1 MKIKVSV
8 IIPVFN
14 EESSIVDLLKKVRL
28 QTHEQVDYEII
39 VVDDGSTDNSSIAI
53 KANQHLYDIAY
64 FRPTNGG
71 KGAAV
76 IDGLSRATGQFILF
90 QDADLEY
97 DPAQYE
103 NLLDP
108 ILNYSAQVVLGSR
121 LSGGQLTRVHYFW
134 HQIGNRLIT
143 FTFNILH
150 NTTFT
155 DIYSC
160 YLLFDKSL
168 VQIEDI
174 HSEGWNQQAEILSL
188 LVKHRP
194 IMFETPINYFGRSYE
209 EGKKIRA
216 IHTCGVLISIVKT
229 RIRRITLV

>member
-1 MKIKVSV
+1 MKTKVSV

-14 EESSIVDLLKKVRL
+14 EESTVVELLKKVRF
-28 QTHEQVDYEII
+28 QTHEQVEFEII
-39 VVDDGSTDNSSIAI
+39 VIDDGSTDGSSVAI

-76 IDGLSRATGQFILF
+76 IDGLSRASGKFILF

-97 DPAQYE
+97 DPTQYE
-103 NLLDP
+103 NLIDP
-108 ILNYSAQVVLGSR
+108 ILNHSAQVVVGSR

-143 FTFNILH
+143 LIFNVLH

-168 VQIEDI
+168 LQIKDI

-188 LVKHRP
+188 LVKRRP
-194 IMFETPINYFGRSYE
+194 IMFETPIKYFGRSYD

-216 IHTCGVLISIVKT
+216 IHTFGVLISIVKT
-229 RIRRITLV
+229 RMRRIK